1 MSCSDRKYTPMDYP
15 TNLENKTLTLNMA
28 ISPLQWGECPGNL
41 RFTLYKTNIA
51 NPIGSLSI
59 GGMAAYKL
67 QKRLE
72 TEGSIEATVVRG
84 KIMSQFI
91 LTHLTTANGS
101 TPWKEAL
108 FEEAPKATKRVV
120 RETINLDAARARVK
134 VDTTK
139 TTRRVSIE
147 EFAKVEV

>member
-1 MSCSDRKYTPMDYP
+1 MNYP
-15 TNLENKTLTLNMA
+15 TNLENKTLTVNMA

-72 TEGSIEATVVRG
+72 SEGSVEATVVRG

-91 LTHLTTANGS
+91 LTHLTTTNGS

-108 FEEAPKATKRVV
+108 FETSEKPQAMVEQTV
-120 RETINLDAARARVK
+120 ELDSSRARVAVKTVKTASRVK
-134 VDTTK
+134 V
-139 TTRRVSIE
+139 
-147 EFAKVEV
+147 ANLVELDA